1 MFEAVTAALVGYH
14 LGDWASVVGLVVA
27 IVGFGVTLAKV
38 TRSKQAAE
46 QAERAVNRMRGLLD
60 QTNAINEFAAAVVIM
75 DEIKRL
81 HHHGITT
88 TATVE
93 DLDSIDSR
101 YGEKAVVPRS

>member
-1 MFEAVTAALVGYH
+1 M
-14 LGDWASVVGLVVA
+14 
-27 IVGFGVTLAKV
+27 AKV

-60 QTNAINEFAAAVVIM
+60 QTNAISEFAAAVVIL

-93 DLDSIDSR
+93 DLDRFDPPSGD
-101 YGEKAVVPRS
+101 KAVVPCS